1 MLTKV
6 RIQNFKN
13 LKYLELD
20 LNHNHELRAPNGW
33 GKSSIADAISW
44 VLTGKLYDGSADHQS
59 IKPKHDSR
67 QIVDVELTF
76 EDGTK
81 VRKTYREVWTRTRG
95 TDEENLTGHET
106 TCYINDL
113 EVPVSSFQAELLNAL
128 EIKYTG
134 NWKGNILQL
143 LIHPTFFG
151 LKLPWQ
157 ERRQIV
163 TDLTGEVTDEDVFQ
177 AKAYLMPLK
186 PYLAK
191 AKGKTEDVRK
201 LLLRRHREL
210 SSAEVTLQA
219 QIDILSTEVTV
230 TEEKYRKAAEELERI
245 DELIDDLKRKKHQT
259 EEGAIA
265 ERNRQLAEL
274 QQQITQTKEADLSD
288 YNTKIKEQQ
297 LELERIRQERA
308 YVEAELRE
316 LQTKIQTLEQL
327 KAKLAIER
335 ESVMRALRDLED
347 RRNRLL
353 QEWKQVNEEQ
363 APVYD
368 SLICPNCGHDLNAE
382 HIEAEIKAFN
392 KNKAERL
399 KVISEQGLD
408 VKRQI
413 EELEPKVDEL
423 QAEADQLHLEIEK
436 LEEGI
441 SECNAKMIEL
451 NQKELEI
458 SKSIPEFK
466 ESPKTQE
473 LKVKYEE
480 LKNKPLDVQHN
491 YDEQIEKLK
500 ETKKPHEE
508 VITKY
513 RAEQINLQK
522 AQELEQQR
530 KDVLSQQAEVEQL
543 QVMLT
548 DFIKTKLEIL
558 DSRIEAVFGDIKIR
572 LIEAN
577 IKEGSWNEVCDVMDG
592 QVPYHQ
598 TNSSQ
603 QIKLGIRVVEAIK
616 RALGIDGLFYIIDNA
631 EQITDRDFSKLTDA
645 QTIAFVAYDS
655 NDIID
660 IDIREDKP
668 KPKNIPI
675 TDYNLFDIGS

>member
-1 MLTKV
+1 MQLTKV

-13 LKYLELD
+13 LKHLELD

-44 VLTGKLYDGSADHQS
+44 VMFDKLYSGAAGPKDIQS
-59 IKPKHDSR
+59 IKPKHDPS
-67 QIVDVELTF
+67 QIVSVELIF
-76 EDGTK
+76 EDGTS
-81 VRKTYREVWTRTRG
+81 VAKTYREIWTRTRG
-95 TDEENLTGHET
+95 SNEETLTGHET
-106 TCYINDL
+106 KCYVNGL
-113 EVPVSSFQAELLNAL
+113 EIPVSSFHAELRKIFGIN
-128 EIKYTG
+128 YQGSWTG
-134 NWKGNILQL
+134 NIFQL
-143 LIHPTFFG
+143 LIDPLFFG
-151 LKLPWQ
+151 LKMEWQ
-157 ERRQIV
+157 ERRKLV
-163 TDLTGEVTDEDVFQ
+163 TDLVGEVTDEDVF
-177 AKAYLMPLK
+177 AVKPHLIALK
-186 PYLAK
+186 PHLQK
-191 AKGKTEDVRK
+191 AKGKLEDVKK
-201 LLLRRHREL
+201 LLLRHHRDL
-210 SSAEVTLQA
+210 SSNERTLQA
-219 QIDILSTEVTV
+219 QIDVLSTELTV
-230 TEEKYRKAAEELERI
+230 SEQAYQKAIAELEKL
-245 DELIDDLKRKKHQT
+245 DAQIDDLKRKKHQT

-274 QQQITQTKEADLSD
+274 QQQITQNKEADLLD

-297 LELERIRQERA
+297 LELEKIRQERA
-308 YVEAELRE
+308 HVEAELRE

-335 ESVMRALRDLED
+335 ESVMRTIKELED
-347 RRNRLL
+347 RRYRLL
-353 QEWKQVNEEQ
+353 QEWEQVKAEQ
-363 APVYD
+363 PPKHD
-368 SLICPNCGHDLNAE
+368 SLICPQCGYDLNTE
-382 HIEAEIKAFN
+382 HIRAQIEEFN
-392 KNKAERL
+392 RNKAERL

-413 EELEPKVDEL
+413 EELEPKVDKL
-423 QAEADQLHLEIEK
+423 QAETDQLHLEIEK

-491 YDEQIEKLK
+491 YDEQIEELK
-500 ETKKPHEE
+500 EAKKPHEE

-530 KDVLSQQAEVEQL
+530 KDVLSQLAEVEQL

-655 NDIID
+655 NDI
-660 IDIREDKP
+660 
-668 KPKNIPI
+668 
-675 TDYNLFDIGS
+675 

>member
-1 MLTKV
+1 MQLTRV

-163 TDLTGEVTDEDVFQ
+163 TDLTGEVTDEDVFH
-177 AKAYLMPLK
+177 AKAHLIPLR

-219 QIDILSTEVTV
+219 QIDILSTEVSV
-230 TEEKYRKAAEELERI
+230 TEERYRKAAEELERI

-274 QQQITQTKEADLSD
+274 QQQITQNKEADLLN

-297 LELERIRQERA
+297 LELEKIRQERA
-308 YVEAELRE
+308 HVEAELRE
-316 LQTKIQTLEQL
+316 LQTKIQTLEQQ
-327 KAKLAIER
+327 KAKLVVER
-335 ESVMRALRDLED
+335 ESVMRTIKELED
-347 RRNRLL
+347 RRYRLL

-363 APVYD
+363 TPVYD
-368 SLICPNCGHDLNAE
+368 SLVCPNCGHDLNAE

-399 KVISEQGLD
+399 KVISEQGLA
-408 VKRQI
+408 VK
-413 EELEPKVDEL
+413 
-423 QAEADQLHLEIEK
+423 AEIEK
-436 LEEGI
+436 LETKPDELKAEVDKINLEIEELSAGI
-441 SECNAKMIEL
+441 TQYNQKIIEL
-451 NQKELEI
+451 DRKELEL
-458 SKSIPEFK
+458 SQSIPPFEPSAKTKQLQQEYDELKAKPLSVQHDYDAQINQLK
-466 ESPKTQE
+466 ESRKP
-473 LKVKYEE
+473 YEE
-480 LKNKPLDVQHN
+480 
-491 YDEQIEKLK
+491 I
-500 ETKKPHEE
+500 
-508 VITKY
+508 ITKY

-530 KDVLSQQAEVEQL
+530 KDVLSQLAEVEQL

-616 RALGIDGLFYIIDNA
+616 KAIGIKNLFYIIDNA

-645 QTIAFVAYDS
+645 QTVAFVAYDS

-660 IDIREDKP
+660 SDI
-668 KPKNIPI
+668 
-675 TDYNLFDIGS
+675 